1 MQPQV
6 QTDPLDRP
14 LRDWLDSNFIPSMGI
29 NFESNHSYHK
39 FDSKSTGRYFRAVR
53 EVFSVKMKEIK
64 LKTETFKVL
73 KIKIVENNL
82 VLSFPNSLPERPQDC
97 FVLRIMPN

>member
-1 MQPQV
+1 
-6 QTDPLDRP
+6 
-14 LRDWLDSNFIPSMGI
+14 
-29 NFESNHSYHK
+29 
-39 FDSKSTGRYFRAVR
+39 
-53 EVFSVKMKEIK
+53 MKEIK

-97 FVLRIMPN
+97 FVLRIMPNYHLRSLDFDFYRISNIGGTTN